1 MNLRRGQYMR
11 LLVTHDSGGG
21 AALMGLVTRL
31 RARAAQ
37 HGVAPSRDDDLAVAT
52 MHVDRKL
59 ARWTR

>member
-1 MNLRRGQYMR
+1 MR

-31 RARAAQ
+31 RARGAQRAAAADT
-37 HGVAPSRDDDLAVAT
+37 GDDLTVAAARAE
-52 MHVDRKL
+52 RKL

>member
-1 MNLRRGQYMR
+1 MR

-31 RARAAQ
+31 RARGAQ
-37 HGVAPSRDDDLAVAT
+37 HGAVPPRDDDLSVAT